1 MKRPGLFT
9 ERAIAK
15 MLWET
20 NVPTACSETPLRNEK
35 MNDYVSLL
43 LQGYAAKR
51 KLTELFQCE
60 GGKQANH
67 PSTAIATRDGIPAI
81 QTAIGR
87 NSKAFRENCRK
98 QGLVRKRTP
107 TVLRASQRDQIK
119 RDLTVS
125 GFVFTLV
132 LVGVILAAHTDRPVF
147 WLLIGPLPVA
157 VLHTIRTFLG
167 QLLRRQEGLLAFYK
181 WDR

>member
-1 MKRPGLFT
+1 
-9 ERAIAK
+9 
-15 MLWET
+15 
-20 NVPTACSETPLRNEK
+20 
-35 MNDYVSLL
+35 MNDHISLL

-51 KLTELFQCE
+51 KLAELFRCE
-60 GGKQANH
+60 GVKQANH
-67 PSTAIATRDGIPAI
+67 PSTAIATREGIPAI
-81 QTAIGR
+81 QTATGQ

-107 TVLRASQRDQIK
+107 TVPPTSQRGQKK

-147 WLLIGPLPVA
+147 WLLIGPAPVA

>member
-1 MKRPGLFT
+1 M
-9 ERAIAK
+9 ERAITK
-15 MLWET
+15 MLRET
-20 NVPTACSETPLRNEK
+20 NVPTVCSETPLRNEK
-35 MNDYVSLL
+35 MNDHVSLF

-51 KLTELFQCE
+51 KLAELFRCE
-60 GGKQANH
+60 EHKQVNH
-67 PSTAIATRDGIPAI
+67 PSTTIAARDGIPAI

-87 NSKAFRENCRK
+87 NSQAFRENCCK

-107 TVLRASQRDQIK
+107 TVLRTSHRGEMK

-147 WLLIGPLPVA
+147 WLLIGPVPVA
-157 VLHTIRTFLG
+157 ALYTTRTFLR
-167 QLLRRQEGLLAFYK
+167 QPLTRQENLLAFYK